1 MGSITP
7 DTVRS
12 LPKAELHLHL
22 DSGFEVE
29 DAVRL
34 ATENGVPLLKEPPDA
49 MFEWEDLQD
58 FLTFLD
64 WVRCLPRNAEQVA
77 SLSYSVARR
86 QGRSGVSYTDLMVS
100 PIHWKN
106 FDGPL
111 EEFIA
116 AVAAGLEEAER
127 DGHPPVYLSISISRK
142 HSRAEAHAVLDTM
155 LAMQHPRVVAL
166 SIDGNEALVGRTG
179 DRFAPVFKR
188 ARAAGLGIR
197 AHAGESSGPEGV
209 WDAIDLLKTQ
219 RVDHGV
225 RSVEDPEL
233 VEELVER
240 GIFLNVCPWSNVLMG
255 LYPDRESHPIRT
267 LVDAGA
273 RVTLNTDGSGFYR
286 ITLEDEYLTASEVY
300 GWSTDVVRRLART
313 SVEASFCPDPLRA
326 ELLAAIDAF
335 DFSS

>member
-1 MGSITP
+1 MGAVTA
-7 DTVRS
+7 DTVRR
-12 LPKAELHLHL
+12 LPKAELHVHL

-34 ATENGVPLLKEPPDA
+34 AEQNGVRLLKEPADA
-49 MFEWEDLQD
+49 MFEWADLQE

-64 WVRCLPRNAEQVA
+64 WVLCLPRNGEQVA
-77 SLSYSVARR
+77 SLSYSFAKR
-86 QGRSGVSYTDLMVS
+86 QRRSGVSYTDLMVS

-106 FDGPL
+106 FTGPL

-116 AVAAGLEEAER
+116 AVASGLEEAER
-127 DGHPPVYLSISISRK
+127 DGCPPVYLSISISRK

-166 SIDGNEALVGRTG
+166 SIDGNEALAGRTG

-188 ARAAGLGIR
+188 ARANGLGIR

-240 GIFLNVCPWSNVLMG
+240 GIFLNVCPWSNVLLGM
-255 LYPDRESHPIRT
+255 YPDRASHPIRT

-273 RVTLNTDGSGFYR
+273 RVTLNTDGPGFYR
-286 ITLEDEYLTASEVY
+286 INLEDEYVTASEVY
-300 GWSTDVVRRLART
+300 GWSTDVLRQLVRT
-313 SVEASFCPDPLRA
+313 SVEASFCSDPLRA
-326 ELLAAIDAF
+326 ELLSGIDAF
-335 DFSS
+335 DVAS

>member
-1 MGSITP
+1 MGSMTA
-7 DTVRS
+7 DTVRR

-34 ATENGVPLLKEPPDA
+34 AEENGVPLLKEPPDT
-49 MFEWEDLQD
+49 MFDWEDLQE

-64 WVRCLPRNAEQVA
+64 WVLCLPRNAEQVA

-116 AVAAGLEEAER
+116 AVASGLTDAER
-127 DGHPPVYLSISISRK
+127 DGHPPVYLSVSISRK

-155 LAMQHPRVVAL
+155 LAMQHPGVVAL

-240 GIFLNVCPWSNVLMG
+240 GIFLNVCPWSNVLLG
-255 LYPDRESHPIRT
+255 LYPSREVHPIRT

-286 ITLEDEYLTASEVY
+286 ITLEDEYVTASEVY

-326 ELLAAIDAF
+326 ELLASIDAF
-335 DFSS
+335 DFDS